1 MRKRKLHL
9 LIAASIL
16 VVFCITTPFFMGCY
30 ILDSDYRAMVDEEA
44 EMEKIERE
52 AEEQASRKEV
62 AEDTEAEPTEEVIEE
77 AELAEESSATEEDK
91 SFPNEPVI
99 YTGNLSG
106 IPVTLTVNFKTTEV
120 TGSMPSIAKGFPD
133 TIVTDGTIYLDTLE
147 IYVFFTGVSEMDSDG
162 SVIETSWLTITG
174 KVSDDLS
181 TINGEILN
189 EEGDTGEITLTK

>member
-77 AELAEESSATEEDK
+77 AEL
-91 SFPNEPVI
+91 
-99 YTGNLSG
+99 GRG
-106 IPVTLTVNFKTTEV
+106 ISNRRR
-120 TGSMPSIAKGFPD
+120 
-133 TIVTDGTIYLDTLE
+133 
-147 IYVFFTGVSEMDSDG
+147 
-162 SVIETSWLTITG
+162 
-174 KVSDDLS
+174 
-181 TINGEILN
+181 
-189 EEGDTGEITLTK
+189 